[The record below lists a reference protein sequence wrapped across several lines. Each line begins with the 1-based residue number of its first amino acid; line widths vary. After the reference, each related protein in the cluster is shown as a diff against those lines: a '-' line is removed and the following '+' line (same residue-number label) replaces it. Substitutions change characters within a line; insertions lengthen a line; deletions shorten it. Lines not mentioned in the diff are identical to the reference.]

1 MKTDKT
7 ALYFVLERNPLPP
20 IPPRY
25 VLINVSQNKYR
36 GAGPGLWDVSP
47 HRQTCSRKRRGEIN
61 ATQKIY
67 SPEERS
73 KIINM

>member
-7 ALYFVLERNPLPP
+7 ALYFVLVRNPLPP
-20 IPPRY
+20 IPPLY
-25 VLINVSQNKYR
+25 VLINVSQKKYR
-36 GAGPGLWDVSP
+36 GAGPGWWDVSP
-47 HRQTCSRKRRGEIN
+47 HKHARGKEGRGEIN